1 KKIEVIPP
9 LLTGF
14 FTQAFVNRKENIRTH
29 IEKAGISDFAY
40 DLFYK
45 LVQRKINKVNR
56 LAASFRYFTPLTNI
70 FKEAEHGKEIITLS
84 AQFGEGWL
92 LPAEIVSFVKEGTN
106 NVISLQPFG
115 CIANHII
122 SKGIEKKIK
131 TLYPQMNLL
140 SLDYDSGVSEVNI
153 INRLLLLTNSLK

>member
-70 FKEAEHGKEIITLS
+70 FKGSKNDGIFICNL
-84 AQFGEGWL
+84 F
-92 LPAEIVSFVKEGTN
+92 
-106 NVISLQPFG
+106 IS
-115 CIANHII
+115 NY
-122 SKGIEKKIK
+122 S
-131 TLYPQMNLL
+131 
-140 SLDYDSGVSEVNI
+140 
-153 INRLLLLTNSLK
+153 